1 MNVLVNDESLKNIAD
16 AIRAKK
22 NSTEKYMPGQM
33 GPAIETI
40 NVGKKSFTVIQVENE
55 EINITATSSLSQNGN
70 AYTLAL
76 PKIIVNV
83 QGNSNYTPGSI
94 TVNGVD
100 QGSDKVILEV
110 TDGMVISA
118 TAATE
123 QTETTLTFNSLDT
136 RLSPIGPTGNY
147 AFESQ
152 IIRDTTNTYDLSSLM
167 LVYSANSLALQTVAF
182 ASVFSA
188 QTSTKVTISQ
198 GANTYSGAVQYHA
211 AGYSQVESNPCLT
224 EANSNFDPTQ
234 PFNLVIELTGTL
246 Q

>member
-1 MNVLVNDESLKNIAD
+1 MNVLVNDESLKAIAD
-16 AIRAKK
+16 AIRGK
-22 NSTEKYMPGQM
+22 NKSTTTYKPAEMA
-33 GPAIETI
+33 PAIQAI
-40 NVGKKSFTVIQVENE
+40 DVGKKSFTVVQVANG
-55 EINITATSSLSQNGN
+55 NISVLTEPVLSQAGN
-70 AYTLAL
+70 NYALTLPA
-76 PKIIVNV
+76 IIVGFTANA
-83 QGNSNYTPGSI
+83 GYTPGHI

-100 QGSDKVILEV
+100 QGSDKVILDV

-136 RLSPIGPTGNY
+136 RLSPIGSTGNY
-147 AFESQ
+147 TFESQ

-182 ASVFSA
+182 ASVFSV

-234 PFNLVIELTGTL
+234 PFNLVVELTGTL
-246 Q
+246 R